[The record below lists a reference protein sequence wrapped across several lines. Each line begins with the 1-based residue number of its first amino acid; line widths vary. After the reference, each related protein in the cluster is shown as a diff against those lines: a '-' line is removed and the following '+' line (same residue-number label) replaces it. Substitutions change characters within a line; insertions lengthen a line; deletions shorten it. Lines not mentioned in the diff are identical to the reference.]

1 MLQVE
6 ECPVETQKLD
16 WVGWEAIQIIHCTIR
31 LTRNL
36 DATMVIVRA
45 ENLDKGIDK
54 EYRVK
59 MLRV

>member
-1 MLQVE
+1 M
-6 ECPVETQKLD
+6 D

-31 LTRNL
+31 LRRNL
-36 DATMVIVRA
+36 DATDGNCEIVRA
-45 ENLDKGIDK
+45 ENLDKRIDK